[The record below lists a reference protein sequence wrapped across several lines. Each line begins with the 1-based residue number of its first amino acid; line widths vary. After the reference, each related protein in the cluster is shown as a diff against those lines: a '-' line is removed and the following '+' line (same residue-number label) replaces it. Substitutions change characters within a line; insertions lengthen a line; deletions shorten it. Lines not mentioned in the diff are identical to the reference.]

1 MFKFLNKWSR
11 KLHRLGVLITAIPML
26 IVIVT
31 GLMLQVKKQVPWV
44 QPPTLKGSV
53 DQPLVDWSKVLQVC
67 QADPKAAISSWQDV
81 ERLDVRPDRGVIK
94 VQARNHWELQLD
106 LRDGKVLSSNY
117 RRSDWIESLH
127 DGSFFSEP
135 AKLAIFLP
143 NGIILLG
150 LWLTGC
156 YLWYLP
162 YLARGRKKRKL
173 PVSESPDH

>member
-1 MFKFLNKWSR
+1 MWNAWMCAQ
-11 KLHRLGVLITAIPML
+11 TA
-26 IVIVT
+26 V
-31 GLMLQVKKQVPWV
+31 
-44 QPPTLKGSV
+44 
-53 DQPLVDWSKVLQVC
+53 
-67 QADPKAAISSWQDV
+67 
-81 ERLDVRPDRGVIK
+81 K

-106 LRDGKVLSSNY
+106 LRDGKMLSSTY

-150 LWLTGC
+150 LWFTGC

-162 YLARGRKKRKL
+162 YLARSRKKRKL
-173 PVSESPDH
+173 PLSESPDA

>member
-11 KLHRLGVLITAIPML
+11 KLHRWGALMTAIPLL

-53 DQPLVDWSKVLQVC
+53 NQPLVEWSKILAMC
-67 QADPKAAISSWQDV
+67 QAEPQAAISSWQDV
-81 ERLDVRPDRGVIK
+81 ERLDVRPDRGLVK

-106 LRDGKVLSSNY
+106 LRDGKVLSSTY

-127 DGSFFSEP
+127 DGSVFSEP

-143 NGIILLG
+143 SGLMLLG
-150 LWLTGC
+150 LWMTGL
-156 YLWYLP
+156 YLWSLP
-162 YLARGRKKRKL
+162 YLARRKNKRKL
-173 PVSESPDH
+173 PLFESPDA